1 MLTSCA
7 IAESPSVRKDL
18 LTTKALTDWEF
29 ITATQTALDSVCLAG
44 SDGVITIVG
53 KPTGYLATKIAYENY
68 QLREAAR

>member
-1 MLTSCA
+1 ML
-7 IAESPSVRKDL
+7 ER
-18 LTTKALTDWEF
+18 
-29 ITATQTALDSVCLAG
+29 